1 MSFSALAPHCGREAN
16 ANLMAN
22 AVAFQLITPRAVAFD
37 GEAELVIAV
46 GTEGEV
52 GILPS
57 HAPYLTAL
65 RPGVLR
71 ANVRDGSGVK
81 RLELA
86 TGEGFL
92 QALPDKITVLT
103 DAAIERGDID
113 VAGAREELR
122 VATDE
127 QRAAGSDLPAWQRAQ
142 STIDFATAKLK
153 IAGVA
158 P

>member
-1 MSFSALAPHCGREAN
+1 V
-16 ANLMAN
+16 AN

-37 GEAELVIAV
+37 GEAELVIAT

-65 RPGVLR
+65 KPGVLR
-71 ANVRDGSGVK
+71 ANVRDGSGTK

-92 QALPDKITVLT
+92 QALPDEITVLT
-103 DAAIERGDID
+103 DAAVAQAD
-113 VAGAREELR
+113 VDVNASRQELSD
-122 VATDE
+122 ANEE
-127 QRAAGSDLPAWQRAQ
+127 QRNAGSDLVAWQRAQ
-142 STIDFATAKLK
+142 SKIEFATAKLRV
-153 IAGVA
+153 AGVA

>member
-1 MSFSALAPHCGREAN
+1 
-16 ANLMAN
+16 MAST
-22 AVAFQLITPRAVAFD
+22 VPFQLITPRAIAFD

-52 GILPS
+52 GIQPQ

-71 ANVRDGSGVK
+71 ANVVENGVAR

-92 QALPDKITVLT
+92 QALPGKITILT
-103 DAAIERGDID
+103 DAALADKDVDIAASQVELAD
-113 VAGAREELR
+113 ATAEGA
-122 VATDE
+122 A
-127 QRAAGSDLPAWQRAQ
+127 AAGDLAVWKSAQ
-142 STIDFATAKLK
+142 SKIDFANAKLR
-153 IAGVA
+153 VS
-158 P
+158 

>member
-1 MSFSALAPHCGREAN
+1 
-16 ANLMAN
+16 MAN
-22 AVAFQLITPRAVAFD
+22 AIPFQLSRHLSVNFD

-52 GILPS
+52 GILPQ

-71 ANVRDGSGVK
+71 ANVREGNETK

-92 QALPDKITVLT
+92 QALPGKITILT
-103 DAAIERGDID
+103 DVALAPGEIE
-113 VAGAREELR
+113 VAGSREELAQ
-122 VATDE
+122 ATEE
-127 QRAAGSDLPAWQRAQ
+127 QKAAGSDL
-142 STIDFATAKLK
+142 
-153 IAGVA
+153 
-158 P
+158 

>member
-1 MSFSALAPHCGREAN
+1 
-16 ANLMAN
+16 MAST
-22 AVAFQLITPRAVAFD
+22 VPFTLITPRAVAFD

-52 GILPS
+52 GILPQ

-71 ANVRDGSGVK
+71 ANVRDGTETK

-92 QALPDKITVLT
+92 QALPGKITILT
-103 DAAIERGDID
+103 DVALAAEEIE
-113 VAGAREELR
+113 VSASREELAQ
-122 VATDE
+122 ATEE
-127 QRAAGSDLPAWQRAQ
+127 QRSAGGDLVAWRRAQ
-142 STIDFATAKLK
+142 AKIDFANAKLK
-153 IAGVA
+153 VAGVA
-158 P
+158 LAPP